1 VGATCLPYHLDMG
14 VVLPERE
21 DHATR
26 RRRRGLLALG
36 AGALAWPL
44 FGRGQQAAKVPRIG
58 YLSAGSLNVN
68 EAFLQALKDGL
79 RDYGYVDGRNIAID
93 VRWAGDDAGDFPR
106 LANELVSER
115 STAIVTTCVPST
127 RAAKDATRNIPIVMS
142 IDGDPVSSGL
152 VASLSRPGGNV
163 TGTSTLFEELIPK
176 WLELLNGAVPKAR
189 EAGIL
194 TNPDNLIDP
203 FYWAQFQQAAKQ
215 LGVGVTQF
223 EASTPEDIDRAFAQM
238 QMRNLGGAVV
248 MTEAFLAG
256 HMDRIVALARR
267 AKLPAIYGFREFA
280 EAGGLMSY
288 GLSFRDYYKRVARY
302 VDAVLKGR
310 KAGDLAVEQPT
321 RIELVINQSTA
332 RELSIALPPQLLM
345 RADRVIG

>member
-1 VGATCLPYHLDMG
+1 MVPG
-14 VVLPERE
+14 LPERT
-21 DHATR
+21 DMTTMTR
-26 RRRRGLLALG
+26 RRSLLALG
-36 AGALAWPL
+36 ACALALPL
-44 FGRGQQAAKVPRIG
+44 AGRGQQASKIPRLG
-58 YLSAGSLNVN
+58 YLSAGTLNVN

-79 RDYGYVDGRNIAID
+79 RDFGYVDGRNIAID
-93 VRWAGDDAGDFPR
+93 VRWAGDAASEFPR
-106 LANELVSER
+106 LASELVDER
-115 STAIVTTCVPST
+115 SSAIVTTCVPST
-127 RAAKDATRNIPIVMS
+127 RAAKEATRNIPIVMS

-176 WLELLNGAVPKAR
+176 WLELLNSAVPKVR

-215 LGVGVTQF
+215 LSVGVAQF
-223 EASTPEDIDRAFAQM
+223 EASTPEEIDRAFAQM
-238 QMRNLGGAVV
+238 QTRNMGGVVV

-267 AKLPAIYGFREFA
+267 SRLPAIYGFREFA

-288 GLSFRDYYKRVARY
+288 GLSFRDYYKGVARY

-310 KAGDLAVEQPT
+310 KAADLPVEQPT
-321 RIELVINQSTA
+321 RIELVINQATA
-332 RELSIALPPQLLM
+332 RELSIALPQQLLL